1 MFDVLQRHTD
11 RICGGP
17 QGVDRGPG
25 PQQHVTGKAEQAAA
39 PLGFDH
45 VVGRET
51 ESRQVLDQAGP
62 LACMGDPCCLKRLEI
77 QGIGHLAK
85 CASRVAD

>member
-1 MFDVLQRHTD
+1 VTP
-11 RICGGP
+11 CCGP
-17 QGVDRGPG
+17 QGIDLGAG
-25 PQQHVTGKAEQAAA
+25 PQQGVTGKAEQAAT
-39 PLGFDH
+39 LLCFDH
-45 VVGRET
+45 VVGGET

-62 LACMGDPCCLKRLEI
+62 LACISDPCCIKRLEI